1 MMDASVEGMAVSHA
15 GPHAMGI
22 AEGTKHD
29 LGRRLARIRGQVGG
43 IARMVEDERYCPD
56 ILQQFAAVHSALR
69 AAEKELLLNH
79 LERCATHAIEEG
91 GDDAAR
97 VRAEIADLFMRFA
110 GK

>member
-1 MMDASVEGMAVSHA
+1 MSDA

-22 AEGTKHD
+22 AEETKHD

-69 AAEKELLLNH
+69 AAERELLLNH
-79 LERCATHAIEEG
+79 LERCATHAIEAG

-97 VRAEIADLFMRFA
+97 VRAEIADLFVRFA

>member
-1 MMDASVEGMAVSHA
+1 MSDAGT
-15 GPHAMGI
+15 HAMGI
-22 AEGTKHD
+22 AEGTKND

-69 AAEKELLLNH
+69 AAEKGLLLNH

>member
-1 MMDASVEGMAVSHA
+1 MSEA
-15 GPHAMGI
+15 GPHALGI
-22 AEGTKHD
+22 AEGTKND
-29 LGRRLARIRGQVGG
+29 LDRRLARIRGQVGG

-91 GDDAAR
+91 GDAATR
-97 VRAEIADLFMRFA
+97 VRQEIADLFMRFA
-110 GK
+110 R

>member
-1 MMDASVEGMAVSHA
+1 
-15 GPHAMGI
+15 MGI

-29 LGRRLARIRGQVGG
+29 LDRRLARIRGQVGG

-69 AAEKELLLNH
+69 SAEKELLMNH

-91 GDDAAR
+91 GDAATR
-97 VRAEIADLFMRFA
+97 VREEIAQLFMRFA

>member
-1 MMDASVEGMAVSHA
+1 MSDA
-15 GPHAMGI
+15 GPHALGI
-22 AEGTKHD
+22 AGGTKDD

-91 GDDAAR
+91 GDAAAR
-97 VRAEIADLFMRFA
+97 VREEIADLFMRFA

>member
-1 MMDASVEGMAVSHA
+1 MMDASVERVPVSDA

-91 GDDAAR
+91 GDAAAG

>member
-1 MMDASVEGMAVSHA
+1 MAVSDA
-15 GPHAMGI
+15 GPHALGI
-22 AEGTKHD
+22 AEGTKYD
-29 LGRRLARIRGQVGG
+29 LDRRLARIRGQVGG

-91 GDDAAR
+91 GDAAAR
-97 VRAEIADLFMRFA
+97 VRQEIADLFMRFA
-110 GK
+110 R

>member
-1 MMDASVEGMAVSHA
+1 MAVSDA
-15 GPHAMGI
+15 GPHALGI
-22 AEGTKHD
+22 AEGTKND
-29 LGRRLARIRGQVGG
+29 LDRRLARIRGQVGG

-91 GDDAAR
+91 GDAATR
-97 VRAEIADLFMRFA
+97 VRQEIADLFMRFA
-110 GK
+110 R